1 MTPATPEMKIT
12 MIVLGITDPA
22 RSAKFHS
29 ETLGLTIMGKPSDV
43 TLFRAGDLT
52 LVLNQGLSKAPHLSL
67 TGAVE
72 VVFPVASV
80 AEARSQFGAKGCNF
94 VAEPHEVMPGMWAAT
109 FTDPDDHWLTLFG
122 GK

>member
-1 MTPATPEMKIT
+1 MIPPMKIT
-12 MIVLGITDPA
+12 MIALGITDPI
-22 RSAKFHS
+22 RSAKFYG
-29 ETLGLTIMGKPSDV
+29 ETLGLTMLGKPGEV
-43 TLFRAGDLT
+43 MLFRAGDVT
-52 LVLNQGLSKAPHLSL
+52 LVLNQGLSKTPNRHL

-72 VVFPVASV
+72 VIFPVDSV
-80 AEARSQFGAKGCNF
+80 VSARAAFGEKGCQF